1 MAGMFNNDFSWDS
14 GKIFDSIGN
23 PDKRE
28 EYLADLSGTGNNK
41 AELKKQI
48 KQLDSNEMKQVL
60 YQLPE
65 EGKEEFVKMFYDLD

>member
-14 GKIFDSIGN
+14 GQIFDNIGN

-41 AELKKQI
+41 RELKRQI
-48 KQLDSNEMKQVL
+48 KQLDESEMKQVL